1 VEIVSFET
9 LPSTQKELIRRLKNG
24 ISVAPLAVIS
34 ANQTDGVGSR
44 DNIWSGGDGN
54 LFTSIAIPLL
64 SLPTDLPLASSS
76 IYFAYFM
83 ESTLRDI
90 GETVW
95 LKWPNDIYA
104 HNSKIGGVITQ
115 KIDDV
120 LVVGIGINL
129 KSSQNGYSSLESDIE
144 AVDLLDIYLD
154 KLEHG
159 IGWKQVFSQYK
170 IKFEQSKAYYTHQNG
185 TKIDMKNAILCDDGS
200 LSIGGRKVYSLR

>member
-1 VEIVSFET
+1 MEIVSFKT

-44 DNIWSGGDGN
+44 DNSWSGGDGN
-54 LFTSIAIPLL
+54 LFTSIAVPLS
-64 SLPTDLPLASSS
+64 SLPSDLALASSS

-83 ESTLRDI
+83 ESALRDI

-95 LKWPNDIYA
+95 LKWPNDIYTK
-104 HNSKIGGVITQ
+104 NSKIGGVITQ
-115 KIDDV
+115 KIDDI

-129 KSSQNGYSSLESDIE
+129 KNSQNGYSSLDSDIQ

-154 KLEHG
+154 KLAHRVD
-159 IGWKQVFSQYK
+159 WKQVFSQFK
-170 IKFEQSKAYYTHQNG
+170 IKFEQSKAYYTHQDG
-185 TKIDMKNAILCDDGS
+185 AKIDMKNAILCDDGS
-200 LSIGGRKVYSLR
+200 LSVDGRKVYSLR

>member
-1 VEIVSFET
+1 MEIVSFKT

-44 DNIWSGGDGN
+44 DNSWSGGEGN
-54 LFTSIAIPLL
+54 LFTSIAIPI
-64 SLPTDLPLASSS
+64 STLPTDLALASSS

-83 ESTLRDI
+83 ESALRDI

-95 LKWPNDIYA
+95 LKWPNDIYTK
-104 HNSKIGGVITQ
+104 NSKIGGVITQ
-115 KIDDV
+115 KINDI

-129 KSSQNGYSSLESDIE
+129 KNSQNGYSSLDSDIQ

-154 KLEHG
+154 KLAHRVD
-159 IGWKQVFSQYK
+159 WKQVFSQFK
-170 IKFEQSKAYYTHQNG
+170 IKFEQSKAYYTHQDG
-185 TKIDMKNAILCDDGS
+185 AKIDMKNAILCDDGS
-200 LSIGGRKVYSLR
+200 LSVDGRKVYSLR